1 MRQTLA
7 GLALSGLLAGGMVAA
22 QSPKKPGIALGD
34 VSWYE
39 AAGALGES
47 AVVVIPL
54 GVAAAQHGPHLKL
67 NHDERLARYLASRV
81 EDSTEAVIAPPFT
94 YHYSPALVDYPGSAT
109 LTQTTARNMT
119 MDAVRS
125 LSRYGPRRF
134 YILNTSVGAAAPLA
148 AAATAL
154 RDDGILLGHTDAE
167 RYLKGTGLALQ
178 QAPARPVGHADEV
191 QTSMMLFVDPSAVD
205 MEKAVRE
212 YGSGS
217 GPMTRDKDAASG
229 LYSSTGVFG
238 DPTLATREKG
248 RVLVENFVN
257 GILADIG
264 RIRAAPLPQPRPS
277 APAAPPPSSR
287 PNAPSSSEPRRP
299 NGCTEGDERA
309 IRQFGPRFTYHWSQA
324 EADKIALMFTRFG
337 DMRHP
342 DGYIERGQEVILT
355 NRTDLFKKPEYANS
369 KHNLQLMDIR
379 CLGPETA
386 IADGKWDLR
395 LSDEPA
401 RGRAGRALGPGRSHK
416 GLVTLTFLK
425 PPDGGSW
432 AIEAWRYTVDPP
444 DGVPPPTTLKQ
455 PGFLGRGGGH

>member
-1 MRQTLA
+1 MRMTVV
-7 GLALSGLLAGGMVAA
+7 GWALPGLLAGGIVLA
-22 QSPKKPGIALGD
+22 QPSKKPGMTLGD

-39 AAGALGES
+39 AAGALTES
-47 AVVVIPL
+47 SVVVIPL
-54 GVAAAQHGPHLKL
+54 GIAAAQHGPHLKL
-67 NHDERLARYLASRV
+67 NHDERLARYLASRL
-81 EDSTEAVIAPPFT
+81 EATTEVVIAPALT
-94 YHYSPALVDYPGSAT
+94 YHYSPALLDYPGSTT
-109 LTQTTARNMT
+109 LSQATARSMT
-119 MDAVRS
+119 TDVVKS
-125 LSRYGPRRF
+125 LARFGPRRF
-134 YILNTSVGAAAPLA
+134 YILNTSVNAAAPLRD
-148 AAATAL
+148 AATTL

-167 RYLKGTGLALQ
+167 RYLKGGGLALQ
-178 QAPARPVGHADEV
+178 QAPASPVGHADEV
-191 QTSMMLFVDPSAVD
+191 QTSMMLFVDPAAVD
-205 MEKAVRE
+205 MDKAVRE

-217 GPMTRDKDAASG
+217 GPMTREKDAASG
-229 LYSSTGVFG
+229 LYSATGVFG
-238 DPTLATREKG
+238 DPTVATREKG

-264 RIRAAPLPQPRPS
+264 RIRAAALPQPRP
-277 APAAPPPSSR
+277 ATAA
-287 PNAPSSSEPRRP
+287 APSSSRPHASSSSQPLRP

-309 IRQFGPRFTYHWSQA
+309 IRQFGPRFTYHWAQA
-324 EADKIALMFTRFG
+324 EADKIAGMFTRSG

-342 DGYIERGQEVILT
+342 DGYIERGPEVILT

-379 CLGPETA
+379 CLGPGTA

-401 RGRAGRALGPGRSHK
+401 RGRASRALGPGRSHK
-416 GLVTLTFLK
+416 GLVTLTFVK

-432 AIEAWRYTVDPP
+432 AIEAWRYTVDPA